1 MDGNMS
7 ARPSP
12 GPWFAA
18 PVALFMMVCFAAPIL
33 IVTWYSLMPSRTFG
47 LTGDLT
53 LENYRSAFFDGYGRP
68 LLWSLLGATTTTVVT
83 ALVAWPTAVILH
95 RHAGR
100 WASVASA
107 LIALPIFISESVRL
121 FGMSVFLMPRG
132 GILAGS
138 LNAAFDIQIGS
149 ILNTWAAAQLGMI
162 YIHLPFML
170 FPLLLGISLIPAD
183 RIEAAQDLGANRWQ
197 TFREIELPL
206 AAPGLVIG
214 ALLTFV
220 LCLGANAEAAIL
232 GGRAVTVITAAI
244 EQRFNYAQDWPMGA
258 ALTVIVIIVT
268 AIIVLPVLSRLDLNK
283 LTGR

>member
-1 MDGNMS
+1 MS
-7 ARPSP
+7 TRPSP

-18 PVALFMMVCFAAPIL
+18 PVALFMLVCFAAPIV

-47 LTGDLT
+47 LTGDFT
-53 LENYRSAFFDGYGRP
+53 LENYRSALTEGYGRP
-68 LLWSLLGATTTTVVT
+68 LMWSLIGAATTTVVT
-83 ALVAWPTAVILH
+83 AVLAWPTAVILH
-95 RHAGR
+95 RHAGK

-138 LNAAFDIQIGS
+138 LNAVFDIQIGS

-183 RIEAAQDLGANRWQ
+183 RIEAAKDLGANRWQ

-206 AAPGLVIG
+206 ATPGLMIG

-258 ALTVIVIIVT
+258 ALTVIVIAVT
-268 AIIVLPVLSRLDLNK
+268 ALIVLPALSRLDLNK